1 MLLINKLN
9 KTNQSDIPIWIM
21 RQAGRYLPEYR
32 QLRTKF
38 PSFLDFCYTK
48 DAVTEATLQP
58 IKRFDLDAAIIFS
71 DILII
76 PDALGL
82 NVKFKEKKGPIVEKI
97 TDEEIFQKLNLE
109 NIISYLQPVYQAI
122 KQTREALSDDKA
134 LIGFCGAPWTLAC
147 YMISGQN
154 IQNFYDAKKMLY
166 CEPILFQK
174 IINLLTEA
182 VILCL
187 KEQIRAG
194 INTIQIFDSWAGLL
208 PPDEFIRFSIHPTQ
222 KIVEAIRQD
231 YPDIPIIGFPRGG
244 GEKIINYT
252 KTTKITALQCDEFT
266 QLSDIAQQIPDNI
279 FQGNLDPLVLLGD
292 EKQLIHKVH
301 TLLNQMKPY
310 HFIFNLGHGIS
321 KHTDPHKVQ
330 LLIDV
335 IRNFT
340 NEQKNQ

>member
-58 IKRFDLDAAIIFS
+58 IDRFNLDAAIIFS

-82 NVKFKEKKGPIVEKI
+82 DVNFKENEGPIVEKI
-97 TDEEIFQKLNLE
+97 THEEIFQKLNLE
-109 NIISYLQPVYQAI
+109 HIISHLQPVYQAI
-122 KQTREALSDDKA
+122 KQTRMALNNDKA

-166 CEPILFQK
+166 CKPILFQK
-174 IINLLTEA
+174 IIDLLTEA
-182 VILCL
+182 IILCL
-187 KEQIRAG
+187 KQQIKAG
-194 INTIQIFDSWAGLL
+194 INAIQIFDSWAGLL
-208 PPDEFIRFSIHPTQ
+208 PPDEFMRFSILPTQ
-222 KIVEAIRQD
+222 KIVKMIRQD

-244 GEKIINYT
+244 GEKIINYVQH
-252 KTTKITALQCDEFT
+252 TKINALQCDEFT
-266 QLSDIAQQIPDNI
+266 QMSDIAHKIPDKI

-292 EKQLIHKVH
+292 DKQLIHK
-301 TLLNQMKPY
+301 TNILLHQMSPY

-321 KHTDPHKVQ
+321 KHTDPDKVK

-335 IRNFT
+335 IRSFT
-340 NEQKNQ
+340 NDKKK

>member
-9 KTNQSDIPIWIM
+9 KTKQTNIPIWIM

-32 QLRTKF
+32 QLRTQF

-48 DAVTEATLQP
+48 NAVTEATLQP
-58 IKRFDLDAAIIFS
+58 IERFGLDAAIIFS

-82 NVKFKEKKGPIVEKI
+82 DVDFKENEGPIVEKI
-97 TDEEIFQKLNLE
+97 NHEKIFQKLNLE
-109 NIISYLQPVYQAI
+109 NIISHLQPVYQAI
-122 KQTREALSDDKA
+122 KQTRTALNADKA

-154 IQNFYDAKKMLY
+154 IQNFHDAKKMLY
-166 CEPILFQK
+166 CEPVFFQK

-182 VILCL
+182 IILCL
-187 KEQIRAG
+187 KEQIKAG
-194 INTIQIFDSWAGLL
+194 INVIQIFDSWAGLL
-208 PPDEFIRFSIHPTQ
+208 PPDEFMRFSILPTV
-222 KIVEAIRQD
+222 KIITAIRQD

-244 GEKIINYT
+244 GEKIIDYA
-252 KTTKITALQCDEFT
+252 KQTKINALQCDEFT
-266 QLSDIAQQIPDNI
+266 QMSDIARKIPNI
-279 FQGNLDPLVLLGD
+279 VFQGNLDPLLLLGD
-292 EKQLIHKVH
+292 EQQLIHKTH
-301 TLLNQMKPY
+301 TLLNQMNSY
-310 HFIFNLGHGIS
+310 HFVFNLGHGIS
-321 KHTDPHKVQ
+321 KHTDPDKVR

-340 NEQKNQ
+340 NDHKNQ

>member
-9 KTNQSDIPIWIM
+9 KTNESDIPIWIM

-32 QLRTKF
+32 QLRMQF

-58 IKRFDLDAAIIFS
+58 IKRFNLDAAIIFS

-82 NVKFKEKKGPIVEKI
+82 NVNFKENEGPIVEKI
-97 TDEEIFQKLNLE
+97 TNEEIFQKLNLE

-122 KQTREALSDDKA
+122 KQTRDALSSDKA

-154 IQNFYDAKKMLY
+154 IQNFHDAKKMLY

-174 IINLLTEA
+174 IIDLLTEA

-187 KEQIRAG
+187 KQQIKAG
-194 INTIQIFDSWAGLL
+194 INAIQIFDSWAGLL
-208 PPDEFIRFSIHPTQ
+208 PPDEFTRFSINPTQ
-222 KIVEAIRQD
+222 KIVSMIRQD

-252 KTTKITALQCDEFT
+252 EQTKITALQCDEFT
-266 QLSDIAQQIPDNI
+266 QMVDIAQKIPNKVI
-279 FQGNLDPLVLLGD
+279 QGNLDPLLLLGD
-292 EKQLIHKVH
+292 DKQLIHKVNI
-301 TLLNQMKPY
+301 LLHQMRPY
-310 HFIFNLGHGIS
+310 NFIFNLGHGIS
-321 KHTDPHKVQ
+321 KQTHPDKVK

-335 IRNFT
+335 IRNFA
-340 NEQKNQ
+340 NDHKN